1 MENSARG
8 GGLTARLG
16 LALACIVGSAAQL
29 RASPQ
34 NTEPFDARLFEGMRW
49 RSIGPARGG
58 RVVAVTGVRGEPEVY
73 YFGSVGGGVW
83 KTNDAGRTW
92 KPIFDAQPVASI
104 GAIAVAPSNHEV
116 IYVGSGEAD
125 MRSSIS
131 GGNGMYKSTDGGH
144 TWEPIGLTASRQ
156 IGRILVDPK
165 DENRVFAAAL
175 GHAYGPNAER
185 GVYRSS
191 DGGKN
196 WQRVLFRD
204 ENTGA
209 IDLAFDP
216 GNPQTIYAALW
227 QTRRPPWSVYAPSN
241 GPGSGLY
248 RSKDGGEHWE
258 PVSGH
263 GMPSEGLGR
272 MGIAF
277 ASSNAQRIYLVAD
290 AKEGG
295 LFRSDDG
302 GQNWKRVSNDKR
314 VWERG
319 WYFGEV
325 SVDPKD
331 PDTVYLPNVA
341 AYRSRDGGAT
351 FDAWKGAPG
360 GDDYHELWIDPDDP
374 QRMILGCD
382 QGAIVTRN
390 GGETWS
396 SWNNQTT
403 GQFYHVATDNQFAY
417 WVFGAQQDSGAA
429 ATPSRGKYASLSVH
443 DWRPMDAGD
452 ENGYIAPDPV
462 HGDVVYGGT
471 VSRQDLSNEEIQ
483 QMPPMLAHA
492 GAYRRAWTLPL
503 VFSPTAPRVLY
514 FGSQVL
520 FQTADGGN
528 SWQVISPDLTR
539 EDPGVPANLDAAT
552 AADGPTNRRRGVI
565 YTIGPSYVRPGEIWA
580 GTDDGLI
587 QLTQDEGKSWKDVT
601 PAEITAWS
609 KVTHIEASHFDA
621 GTAYAAV
628 DRHRLEDVKPYLY
641 RTQDFGNSWKRISR
655 GIPEGSFL
663 NCIREDPVRRGL
675 LYACTEMGVYVS
687 FNNGEDWQ
695 SLQLN
700 LPVTSVRDLVVHDND
715 LVVATFGRAFWILD
729 DMTPLR
735 VVDRQ
740 TAASDVW
747 LFPPE
752 TAYRVR
758 PGWDQ
763 GTPVPTDEPLAENPP
778 DGAVLDYYLKEKSA
792 SPVQLEIFDAAGKLV
807 RRFSSD
813 DKLTPT
819 QPESVA
825 FTMNWVHQ
833 QESLPNGAGAHR
845 LVWDLHYALPEGVR
859 KSYFLTAGPLAV
871 PGTYSVK
878 LTANGTSNTQPL
890 IVKMDPRVKA
900 TPEALHRQFVLASQL
915 SERIGDVSIAS
926 RQATDLQKQIAER
939 KKDAAGDK
947 EVVTSLDEL
956 SQKTESAGDG
966 DGGDDYFMLFGLA
979 LPGHGQEPLPKVA
992 LALTGL
998 LLVAESAD
1006 VAPTADLSKAAEAW
1020 GTASAQALARWK
1032 GVVEKDLA
1040 GVNAKLEKAKL
1051 KVLVVK

>member
-1 MENSARG
+1 MKSCVSG
-8 GGLTARLG
+8 GGLWAGLVLG
-16 LALACIVGSAAQL
+16 LACVLGSALQVS
-29 RASPQ
+29 ASPQ
-34 NTEPFDARLFEGMRW
+34 SGELFDARLFEGMRW

-58 RVVAVTGVRGEPEVY
+58 RVLGVTGVRGEPEVY
-73 YFGSVGGGVW
+73 YFGAVGGGVW

-104 GAIAVAPSNHEV
+104 GAIAVAPSNREV

-131 GGNGMYKSTDGGH
+131 GGNGMYKSTDGGKS
-144 TWEPIGLTASRQ
+144 WARIGLSESRQ
-156 IGRILVDPK
+156 IGRILVDPR
-165 DENRVFAAAL
+165 DENRVFVAAL
-175 GHAYGPNAER
+175 GHAYGPNGER
-185 GVYRSS
+185 GVYRSN
-191 DGGKN
+191 DGGEN
-196 WQRVLFRD
+196 WQRVFFKD

-209 IDLAFDP
+209 IDLAFEP
-216 GNPQTIYAALW
+216 GNPQTIYAAMW

-258 PVSGH
+258 QVSGH
-263 GMPSEGLGR
+263 GLPTEGLGR
-272 MGIAF
+272 IGIAF
-277 ASSNAQRIYLVAD
+277 APSNAQRIYVVVD

-295 LFRSDDG
+295 LYRSDDG
-302 GQNWKRVSNDKR
+302 GQNWKRVSKDKR

-319 WYFGEV
+319 WYFGEM

-341 AYRSRDGGAT
+341 AYRSRDGGVT
-351 FDAWKGAPG
+351 FETWKGAPG

-396 SWNNQTT
+396 SWNNQST

-429 ATPSRGKYASLSVH
+429 ATPSRSKYSSLNFH

-452 ENGYIAPDPV
+452 ENGYIAPDPLSR
-462 HGDVVYGGT
+462 DVVYGGT
-471 VSRQDLSNEEIQ
+471 VSRQDLSSEEIQ
-483 QMPPMLAHA
+483 QMPPMLAQA
-492 GAYRRAWTLPL
+492 GTYRRTWTLPL
-503 VFSPTAPRVLY
+503 VFSPADPHVLY

-520 FQTADGGN
+520 FRTADGGN

-552 AADGPTNRRRGVI
+552 AADGPANRRRGVI
-565 YTIGPSYVRPGEIWA
+565 YTIGPSYVRAGEIWA

-601 PAEITAWS
+601 PTENTAWS

-641 RTQDFGNSWKRISR
+641 RTQDFGKSWKRISH

-663 NCIREDPVRRGL
+663 NCVREDPVRRGL
-675 LYACTEMGVYVS
+675 LYACTETGVYVS
-687 FNNGEDWQ
+687 FNEGEDWQ

-700 LPVTSVRDLVVHDND
+700 LPVTSVRDLVVHEND

-735 VVDRQ
+735 HADRKVE
-740 TAASDVW
+740 ASKAW
-747 LFPPE
+747 LFAPE

-763 GTPVPTDEPLAENPP
+763 GTPVPTDEALAENPP
-778 DGAVLDYYLKEKSA
+778 DGAVLDYYLKEKST
-792 SPVQLEIFDAAGKLV
+792 SPVQLEIFAAEGKLV

-819 QPESVA
+819 KPESVA
-825 FTMNWVHQ
+825 FTMNWVH
-833 QESLPNGAGAHR
+833 EPEPLPNEAGAHR
-845 LVWDLHYALPEGVR
+845 FVWDLHYALPEGVR
-859 KSYFLTAGPLAV
+859 TSYYWTAGPLVV
-871 PGTYSVK
+871 PGNYTVK
-878 LTANGTSNTQPL
+878 LTANGMSSTQPL
-890 IVKMDPRVKA
+890 TVKMDPRVKA
-900 TPEALHRQFVLASQL
+900 TPEALQRQFALASRL
-915 SERIGDVSIAS
+915 SERIGEVSAAL
-926 RQATDLQKQIAER
+926 RQANDLRKQIEER
-939 KKDAAGDK
+939 QKDAAGEK
-947 EVVTSLDEL
+947 EVVTVLEEL
-956 SQKTESAGDG
+956 SQKTEWAQG
-966 DGGDDYFMLFGLA
+966 DGGDDYFMLFGPA
-979 LPGHGQEPLPKVA
+979 LPGSAREPLPRVE
-992 LALTGL
+992 LALTSL
-998 LLVAESAD
+998 LVVAESAD
-1006 VAPTADLSKAAEAW
+1006 VAPTSDLREAAEAW
-1020 GTASAQALARWK
+1020 DTASKDALARWK
-1032 GVVEKDLA
+1032 SVVEKDLV
-1040 GVNAKLEKAKL
+1040 GVNSKLAKAKL
-1051 KVLVVK
+1051 TLLVLK